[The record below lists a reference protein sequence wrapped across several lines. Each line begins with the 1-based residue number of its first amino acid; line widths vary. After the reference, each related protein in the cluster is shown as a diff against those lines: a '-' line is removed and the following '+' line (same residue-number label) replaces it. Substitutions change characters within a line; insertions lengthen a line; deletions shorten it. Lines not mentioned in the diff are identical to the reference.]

1 MECRRNM
8 SKFEK
13 TLRTLIINA
22 FYRKFTLNKKIRAEN
37 IYNFFLYKLGHYW
50 LQKPPML
57 SHIRKKLIPFYTKL
71 RRTKKNEEIQRIQKK
86 YPDLKVAEAY
96 FYWTIKD
103 NRKLKQED
111 FEVFE
116 VFEQIL
122 DILTD
127 GKMLEKE

>member
-1 MECRRNM
+1 M

-22 FYRKFTLNKKIRAEN
+22 FYRKFILNKKIRAEN

-86 YPDLKVAEAY
+86 YPDFKVAEAY
-96 FYWTIKD
+96 FYWSVKED
-103 NRKLKQED
+103 RKLKQED
-111 FEVFE
+111 IKIFEE
-116 VFEQIL
+116 IL

-127 GKMLEKE
+127 GKMLEKD